1 MDQPNTGNNK
11 LIIAVVTL
19 VVLGTVGAIAYQ
31 NYATPKFNVVTQ
43 ESMTNSNT
51 TSDTPTPAAT
61 ADASATMM
69 DHQYKDGTY
78 TKTGNYVSPGGPEQI
93 EVTVVIADDVIKE
106 ATVVSKAT
114 LDGSKMFQGK
124 FIEGFKE
131 QVIGKSVDSIKLDK
145 VSGSSLTPKGFN
157 DALEQV
163 KAEAKS

>member
-31 NYATPKFNVVTQ
+31 NYASPKFNVVTK
-43 ESMTNSNT
+43 ESAMNTNAT
-51 TSDTPTPAAT
+51 GTPTSMPTT
-61 ADASATMM
+61 AKTAESTMSS
-69 DHQYKDGTY
+69 YKNGTY

-93 EVTVVIADDVIKE
+93 EVTVVLADGVIKD

-114 LDGSKMFQGK
+114 LDGSKMFQAK

-131 QVIGKSVDSIKLDK
+131 QVIGKSIDSVMLDK

-157 DALEQV
+157 DALDQV
-163 KAEAKS
+163 KAQAKS